1 MDQALSEEHKEL
13 LRKLSEA
20 LEMQE
25 LSEQEQKLM
34 EANFNQERFLQQ
46 LDRLKDLYKQMIIQQ
61 KLEAA
66 VNQTKELAERQG
78 AINGAVEGSC

>member
-1 MDQALSEEHKEL
+1 M
-13 LRKLSEA
+13 LRKLAEA

-66 VNQTKELAERQG
+66 VNQTKSSLNAK
-78 AINGAVEGSC
+78 NF